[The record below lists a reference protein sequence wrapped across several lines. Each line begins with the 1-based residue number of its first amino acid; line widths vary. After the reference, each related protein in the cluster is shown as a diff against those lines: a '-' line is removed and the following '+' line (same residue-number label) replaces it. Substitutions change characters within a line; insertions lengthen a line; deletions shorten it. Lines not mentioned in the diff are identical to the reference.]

1 MLSSV
6 ANSTYGGH
14 LLYVEFDRLAL
25 NNQNMDSLLLLHIK
39 YWSISP
45 AFNSLLV
52 ASMIPIPILVVR
64 CCIVNHFKRFEP
76 EIWKA

>member
-45 AFNSLLV
+45 SLQLFTSSFNDTYTHLSRQVLH
-52 ASMIPIPILVVR
+52 SES
-64 CCIVNHFKRFEP
+64 F
-76 EIWKA
+76 